1 MNREEFL
8 NQPDVAAFV
17 RWLIEHLP
25 IIPIHLKLLSSQF
38 VPGGLDIQVQ
48 GIEAVND
55 QYRWKGSWSTV
66 KGRLAVLRADLKSAV
81 RASDQDRT
89 YGACAAVLDWGNV
102 PKSKGFLEHL
112 SRKGTLVSYLT
123 IRRPFLSPTGSQKL
137 SELTK
142 PLFSKFNSG
151 LTKVHALLDVDGS
164 PIYDGRVGAAI
175 ALLYHV
181 YRQTPE
187 ATHAGAATHRWF
199 AWGPGIDNPYSG
211 RIRQIRDPAMLGRGY
226 EGTPQLLSHQSPHLW
241 AQRQVILGW
250 IMRSV
255 LNKTTWFGGDTID
268 LAERCHAF
276 EAGLFMIGYDLRALV
291 PNGWSI
297 PDPKKKTYRYRNEG
311 AGTPVSRGV

>member
-17 RWLIEHLP
+17 RWLIKHLP
-25 IIPIHLKLLSSQF
+25 TLPIHLKLLSSQF

-48 GIEAVND
+48 GIEAVNN
-55 QYRWKGSWSTV
+55 QYRWKGDWSTV
-66 KGRLAVLRADLKSAV
+66 KGRLADLRADLKSAV
-81 RASDQDRT
+81 RENDQVRT

-102 PKSKGFLEHL
+102 PRSKEFLEDL
-112 SRKGTLVSYLT
+112 RLKGTLVSYLT
-123 IRRPFLSPTGSQKL
+123 IRRPFLSPTGSQRL

-151 LTKVHALLDVDGS
+151 LAKVHALLDVDGS

-181 YRQTPE
+181 YRQTSK
-187 ATHAGAATHRWF
+187 ATPAGAATHRWF
-199 AWGPGIDNPYSG
+199 AWGPGIGDEGSD
-211 RIRQIRDPAMLGRGY
+211 RIRQIRNPAMLGRGY
-226 EGTPQLLSHQSPHLW
+226 KGTPQLRSYQSPHIW

-255 LNKTTWFGGDTID
+255 LDQTTWFGGKTID

-276 EAGLFMIGYDLRALV
+276 EAGLFMMGYDLRAIV

-297 PDPKKKTYRYRNEG
+297 PDPKKKTYRRRNDD
-311 AGTPVSRGV
+311 AGIPVIRGT